1 MHSCPQNHSSTLPV
15 QEKRQIHIGAF
26 VPFLK
31 DDRYGHFTAMKMAID
46 IINNRTDILDNYTL
60 VLDSE
65 DTIWASGATAIR
77 ALFTLLNK
85 ENKPVILLGP
95 SNTAALEPVAESAK
109 LWKLVQVSYAS
120 GSPKFESRR
129 IYPNTY
135 RAAPSSASFSKAKAA
150 FIKYFGWKRVAILH
164 QYDPEFFSPTVDKLK
179 IALVKSNISIIAIEG
194 FEELGDV
201 SFQMEKLKKLDARI
215 IIGEFSHVGA
225 RNVFCEAFK
234 RKMYGPNYA
243 WIIFGEF
250 SPTKIFAD
258 DWKLRNSV
266 LRDCSSNELKEATN
280 GYISTIKLDIRKDN
294 NQTISGLT
302 SERFWWQMR
311 QLNEHNNLRKDSAYA
326 FDSAWVIAMA
336 LDSAFAKGMKYEKL
350 LNRKFKHV
358 AAIRSGIQNI
368 NFAGLTVSITYDNMT
383 DFELSNLVFFVV
395 QGPVGFDEN
404 RERVGTVLIKQN
416 REGKLLC
423 KDNDNRP
430 PKDHTSRKIEL
441 MMSPLPLIVIMWFM
455 AAIGIICSLSFL
467 YFNISKSKNRII
479 KMSSPKLNNIIIVGC
494 ILCYA
499 SIVLLGLD
507 ARFLDLQGYGINCNV
522 NTSVFSIGFSLS
534 FGAMFSKTW
543 RVNKIFTAATV
554 NKKMAIKDRHLLA
567 IVVALLAV
575 DAVFLSC
582 WIIIDPLQA
591 EELKFEELSRKEQDA
606 FVIPALYHCTSAYK
620 TKIVAG
626 LLAYKG
632 ILVLFGLFLAWET
645 RNVTI
650 PALNDSKYIGMSV
663 YNVVV
668 LGIIGLV
675 VTFVF
680 DGSTHYVVTYA
691 ISSSCVIVCTT
702 VTLLLVFV
710 PKVSRKTKLPSQL

>member
-15 QEKRQIHIGAF
+15 QEKRHIHIGAF
-26 VPFLK
+26 VPFLR

-65 DTIWASGATAIR
+65 DTVWASGATAIK

-109 LWKLVQVSYAS
+109 QWKLVQVSYAS
-120 GSPKFESRR
+120 GSPKFEDKQ

-135 RAAPSSASFSKAKAA
+135 RTAPSSASFSKAKAA

-179 IALVKSNISIIAIEG
+179 IELVKSNISIIAIEG
-194 FEELGDV
+194 FERLGDV
-201 SFQMEKLKKLDARI
+201 SFQMEKLKRLDARI
-215 IIGEFSHVGA
+215 IIGEFSYVGA
-225 RNVFCEAFK
+225 RNIFCEAFK

-250 SPTKIFAD
+250 NPTEIFAD
-258 DWKLRNSV
+258 NPKLRNSV
-266 LRDCSSNELKEATN
+266 LSDCSSNELKEAAN
-280 GYISTIKLDIRKDN
+280 GYISTVKLDIRKDN

-311 QLNEHNNLRKDSAYA
+311 QLNKHNNLRKDSAYA
-326 FDSAWVIAMA
+326 FDSAWVVAIA

-350 LNRKFKHV
+350 LNRKSKQV
-358 AAIRSGIQNI
+358 AAIRSGIQNV
-368 NFAGLTVSITYDNMT
+368 NFAGLT
-383 DFELSNLVFFVV
+383 
-395 QGPVGFDEN
+395 GPVGFGEN
-404 RERVGTVLIKQN
+404 RERVGTVLINQN
-416 REGKLLC
+416 REGKETRIGEHSTSSDELHLFEYERN
-423 KDNDNRP
+423 KIWEDNRP
-430 PKDHTSRKIEL
+430 PKDHTIRKIEL

-467 YFNISKSKNRII
+467 YFNISRGKNRII
-479 KMSSPKLNNIIIVGC
+479 KMSSPKLNNIIIMGC

-534 FGAMFSKTW
+534 FGAIFSKTW

-554 NKKMAIKDRHLLA
+554 NKKMAIKDPHLLA

-606 FVIPALYHCTSAYK
+606 IVIPALYHCTSAYK

-632 ILVLFGLFLAWET
+632 MLVLFGLFLAWET

-675 VTFVF
+675 VTFAF
-680 DGSTHYVVTYA
+680 DGSTHYVVPYA
-691 ISSSCVIVCTT
+691 ISSFCVIVCTT